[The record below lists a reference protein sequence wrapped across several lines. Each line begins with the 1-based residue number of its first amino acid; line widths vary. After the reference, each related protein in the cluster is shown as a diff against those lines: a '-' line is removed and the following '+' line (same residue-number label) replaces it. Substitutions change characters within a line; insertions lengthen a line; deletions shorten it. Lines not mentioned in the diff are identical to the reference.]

1 MKDVTLR
8 LVGVLA
14 GLLVMLALSACQG
27 PRAPEK
33 KESVPVGITGIN
45 HTTTYIS
52 EFYVEQAWGGN
63 ISSVQEGGGG
73 GSGNTCC
80 IILPYHY
87 HPGLMAKIRW
97 NHTESRVDHWKEAM
111 AIILPYPDGG
121 GQAWVNFLPN
131 DRVVILVS
139 DSAPWHE
146 KYRGGYKAPS
156 HPQYRGPEIE
166 FPREGSQP

>member
-8 LVGVLA
+8 LGGVLA

-27 PRAPEK
+27 PKAPEK

-80 IILPYHY
+80 IILPYRY
-87 HPGLMAKIRW
+87 QPGLTAKVRW
-97 NHTESRVDHWKEAM
+97 NHTESRVDNWKETVAT
-111 AIILPYPDGG
+111 ILPYPDGG
-121 GQAWVNFLPN
+121 GQAWVNFLPD
-131 DRVVILVS
+131 DRVVIEVS
-139 DSAPWHE
+139 DMPPWSRGYQGLHRAPAHPL
-146 KYRGGYKAPS
+146 YRGA
-156 HPQYRGPEIE
+156 ELE
-166 FPREGSQP
+166 FPKEGSQP